1 MDGSTAGPQRER
13 PLSSPDSSIVGTF
26 DPIAFGPSVASPPP
40 CNWRRPRLAVAG
52 AGIADKQGAS
62 LKPFEYCKVIITYHL
77 IFGMGKRIFRDA
89 LRARFLLSISL
100 RGECRPWRRKKR
112 SEIAASQR
120 RSSLSLS
127 TSDMSAAACSPHTRL
142 KTPVA

>member
-1 MDGSTAGPQRER
+1 MPFR
-13 PLSSPDSSIVGTF
+13 P
-26 DPIAFGPSVASPPP
+26 
-40 CNWRRPRLAVAG
+40 
-52 AGIADKQGAS
+52 
-62 LKPFEYCKVIITYHL
+62 

-142 KTPVA
+142 KTPQRDEAVSHRSTMQAGAA